1 MDPRSARGT
10 PTKDPRG
17 ADGRPRG
24 PPAGLRGRPAGAN
37 AARERSRVQTL
48 RLAFLELQR
57 TLPSVPPDTK
67 LSKLDVLLL
76 ATTYIAHLTR
86 TLQEGDVGGQGS
98 ARQCDVLRSVRAEGY
113 LHPVK
118 VCIAPH
124 SVLSLL
130 YYSEKSPVLT
140 VRAPTGQWYHTVIII
155 IIIIIIISVFMFHK
169 LSNTF
174 MTESDPFS
182 FTQPHFVCLQ

>member
-140 VRAPTGQWYHTVIII
+140 KWPMRTRLYTGATGQ
-155 IIIIIIISVFMFHK
+155 FMN
-169 LSNTF
+169 SSGQ
-174 MTESDPFS
+174 TESS
-182 FTQPHFVCLQ
+182 SQSQSSSTPHT